1 MINTYIRDIS
11 EALVQGHAALMVGAG
26 FSKNAKKITATDKR
40 FLDWKELSDLFY
52 TSIYG
57 EEGGPGKEYYS
68 SLRLAQEVE
77 TISGRPRLDS
87 ILKEAAPDLE
97 YAPTE
102 LYTRLMD
109 LPWTDVFTT
118 NYDTL
123 LERAADTVTSR
134 RYHVVTSQEDLVNS
148 NDVPRI
154 IKLHGSFPSHRPFI
168 ITEED
173 YRTYPVR
180 FAPLVNTVQQSLLEN
195 VFCMIGFS
203 CEDPNFLKWIGWIH
217 DNLGK
222 SSSQK
227 IYMISVTP
235 ILEAK
240 AKLLFEQN
248 IIVVDLTKI
257 WGDKDKDVAERIAI
271 FVDALHKKVENK
283 EAEDTWF
290 SVNKLPGKWQETITG
305 RISLLQKLNKTYPG
319 WIVLPWKMKNRVSY
333 VLYEL
338 DRADML
344 EKASWQEK
352 VVYMYE
358 YTKFLDIVGRPILC
372 QIAEEFWK
380 ILAEMDKYS
389 DKDNE
394 KIQSILL
401 QLLRAFR
408 EQAQWGKYEEC
419 LGMLQKE
426 KLNYEEKQFLFACE
440 WWKSLYRFEFK
451 NLSANLEQ
459 WDLSK
464 GDLYWPLIK
473 GSMYAI
479 IGEVSKAENLLMDN
493 LISLRKSFLRSEKAE
508 YLSSIE
514 ESCVSLINF
523 IRQRNFPFEH
533 VEACTCQGYFSWW
546 DENDKYCLALNS
558 LDKNQPYYEEKINFD
573 LSITRTTHWGTDN
586 TKLFYAMEYLRFLEQ
601 SGHPLR
607 LGNVTNTKGLEGTI
621 TRLVFY
627 YPHWCLMQ
635 TIMAQDTKHLDLFYG
650 RAKLSSMTQLEIDK
664 IANEY
669 VGILDK
675 LIENINPGLSFSAAS
690 IYEYAA
696 VVIPQLLARLVYK
709 CSLAM
714 LDVVLEMALKI
725 CCSNVK
731 RKFIGMK
738 QLIKGIINS
747 YTVSEQMERLDKILL
762 FPMETD
768 IVYNYE
774 DPIYEVRVPKQ
785 KAKLSEKLYDE
796 VMYEIRR
803 EIGRKN
809 QKQKKYACDRWIKLY
824 QIVELREND
833 KKQLLQILKE
843 DIDDYR
849 EVLFFLN
856 PEDKKENA
864 KEIFDSTISILE
876 QDAES
881 PACFSGGKQFGSVF
895 FVFSELDPSEIE
907 YQHVFEVLR
916 KYVEKNQKWMLDEDH
931 LEAQKRIQMSF
942 LLFMQVF
949 LKKADGSFSAE
960 EKEAA
965 LFLEKSFENLYDSPA
980 LDLFK
985 VDCLEKQD
993 LSISLSTLDVKLWL
1007 LDKEEIALLA
1017 DYYDMLKKSDRSWR
1031 NFRNSYEFWN
1041 SAFHFAVYRMLGK
1054 ELNLL
1059 DVLRLC
1065 WSLLQLRT
1073 PENGELSLLTSALE
1087 RLTDTTNIS
1096 EEEEEQMALYKLYC
1110 RIESCRIAHFLFQKE
1125 CMQEAVLHWR
1135 KIAED
1140 PNEFMEIRNIWW

>member
-11 EALVQGHAALMVGAG
+11 EALAQGHAALMVGAG

-52 TSIYG
+52 ASLYG
-57 EEGGPGKEYYS
+57 EEGGPGKEYCS

-77 TISGRPRLDS
+77 TISGRPKLDS

-102 LYTRLMD
+102 LYTSLMD

-134 RYHVVTSQEDLVNS
+134 RYHVVASQEDLVNS

-180 FAPLVNTVQQSLLEN
+180 FAPFVNTVQQSLLEN
-195 VFCMIGFS
+195 VFCMVGFS

-248 IIVVDLTKI
+248 IVVVDLTTI
-257 WGDKDKDVAERIAI
+257 WGDKDVAGRIAA
-271 FVDALHKKVENK
+271 FVEALHKKVAHK

-290 SVNKLPGKWQETITG
+290 SVNKLPQKWQETIAG
-305 RISLLQKLNKTYPG
+305 RISLLQTLNGTYPG

-338 DRADML
+338 DGMDVL

-352 VVYMYE
+352 VAYMYE
-358 YTKFLDIVGRPILC
+358 YTKFLDIAGRPILP

-380 ILAEMDKYS
+380 ILAEMDQYS

-408 EQAQWGKYEEC
+408 EQAQWEKYEEC
-419 LGMLQKE
+419 LGLLQKE
-426 KLNYEEKQFLFACE
+426 SLNYEEKQFLFACE

-451 NLSANLEQ
+451 NLSANLER

-493 LISLRKSFLRSEKAE
+493 LISLRKSFMRSEKAE

-523 IRQRNFPFEH
+523 IRQRNFSFEH
-533 VEACTCQGYFSWW
+533 VEECTCQSYFSWW

-558 LDKNQPYYEEKINFD
+558 LDKNQPYYEEKIQFD
-573 LSITRTTHWGTDN
+573 FSITRTTHWGTDH

-621 TRLVFY
+621 TRLVLY

-650 RAKLSSMTQLEIDK
+650 RVQLSSMTQTEVDK
-664 IANEY
+664 IVDEY

-675 LIENINPGLSFSAAS
+675 LIENINPSLSFSAAS
-690 IYEYAA
+690 IYEHAA
-696 VVIPQLLARLVYK
+696 AVIPQLLARLVYK
-709 CSLAM
+709 CSVGK
-714 LDVVLEMALKI
+714 LDYVLELALKI
-725 CCSNVK
+725 CCSNAIQ
-731 RKFIGMK
+731 KFKGMN
-738 QLIKGIINS
+738 QLIKGVMRS
-747 YTVSEQMERLDKILL
+747 YTESEQMERLDEILL
-762 FPMETD
+762 FPIEENRFSGY
-768 IVYNYE
+768 V
-774 DPIYEVRVPKQ
+774 DPIQQISVSK
-785 KAKLSEKLYDE
+785 KKKIKLPEKLYDK
-796 VMYEIRR
+796 VMHEIKRVMSLKDR
-803 EIGRKN
+803 E
-809 QKQKKYACDRWIKLY
+809 QKEYACSRWIILY
-824 QIVELREND
+824 QIVELREED

-843 DIDDYR
+843 DVEKYR
-849 EVLFFLN
+849 EILYFLN
-856 PEDKKENA
+856 PEDKRKNA
-864 KEIFDSTISILE
+864 KEIFDNSISKLE
-876 QDAES
+876 QDADS
-881 PACFSGGKQFGSVF
+881 PVYHSGGTQFGHVRSVCLD
-895 FVFSELDPSEIE
+895 LDPSDIE
-907 YQHVFEVLR
+907 YQHVFEVLK
-916 KYVEKNQKWMLDEDH
+916 KYVGKNRRWMSSQDH
-931 LEAQKRIQMSF
+931 YEQLNRIRMSF

-949 LKKADGSFSAE
+949 LKKADDSFSIE
-960 EKEAA
+960 ERAAA
-965 LFLEKSFENLYDSPA
+965 LSLEKSFESVYHSPA

-985 VDCLEKQD
+985 ADCLEKQD
-993 LSISLSTLDVKLWL
+993 SSISLSALDVKLWL
-1007 LDKEEIALLA
+1007 SDKEDIELIK
-1017 DYYDMLKKSDRSWR
+1017 DYYFELQRSDRPLTS
-1031 NFRNSYEFWN
+1031 FRNSYEFWN
-1041 SAFHFAVYRMLGK
+1041 NAFRFVVYRMLG
-1054 ELNLL
+1054 EESNLL
-1059 DVLRLC
+1059 EALKLC
-1065 WSLLQLRT
+1065 WSLLQFRI
-1073 PENGELSLLTSALE
+1073 PENEELSLLTSALE
-1087 RLTDTTNIS
+1087 RLTDTTIIS
-1096 EEEEEQMALYKLYC
+1096 EEEEEQKALYKLRC
-1110 RIESCRIAHFLFQKE
+1110 RILSCQIAHFLFQKE
-1125 CMQEAVLHWR
+1125 CTDEAVLHWK
-1135 KIAED
+1135 KIGED
-1140 PNEFMEIRNIWW
+1140 PNEFMEIRNIWK

>member
-11 EALVQGHAALMVGAG
+11 EALAQGHASLMVGAG

-52 TSIYG
+52 TSLYG
-57 EEGGPGKEYYS
+57 EGGPGKEYYNP
-68 SLRLAQEVE
+68 LRLAQEVE

-102 LYTRLMD
+102 LYTSLMD

-134 RYHVVTSQEDLVNS
+134 RYHVVASQEDLVNS

-173 YRTYPVR
+173 YRTFPVR

-195 VFCMIGFS
+195 VFCMVGFS

-235 ILEAK
+235 ILETK

-248 IIVVDLTKI
+248 IVVVDLTTI
-257 WGDKDKDVAERIAI
+257 WGDKDVAGRIAAFI
-271 FVDALHKKVENK
+271 DALHKKVENK

-290 SVNKLPGKWQETITG
+290 SANKLPQKWQKTIAG
-305 RISLLQKLNKTYPG
+305 RISCLQTLNETYPG
-319 WIVLPWKMKNRVSY
+319 WIVLPWKMKYRVSY

-338 DRADML
+338 DRTDML
-344 EKASWQEK
+344 EKVSWQEK
-352 VVYMYE
+352 VAYMYE
-358 YTKFLDIVGRPILC
+358 YTKFLDIAGRPILP

-380 ILAEMDKYS
+380 ILAELDKYS

-408 EQAQWGKYEEC
+408 EQAQWEKYEEC

-426 KLNYEEKQFLFACE
+426 SLNYEEKQFLFACE
-440 WWKSLYRFEFK
+440 WWKSLYQFEFK

-493 LISLRKSFLRSEKAE
+493 LISLRKSFMRSEKAE

-523 IRQRNFPFEH
+523 IRQRNFSFEH
-533 VEACTCQGYFSWW
+533 VEECTCQSYFSWR

-607 LGNVTNTKGLEGTI
+607 LGNVTNTKGLEGAL

-635 TIMAQDTKHLDLFYG
+635 TIMAQDTKHFDLFYG
-650 RAKLSSMTQLEIDK
+650 RVKLSSMTQTEVDK
-664 IANEY
+664 IVDEY

-690 IYEYAA
+690 IYEHAA
-696 VVIPQLLARLVYK
+696 TVIPQLLARLVYK
-709 CSLAM
+709 CSVSK
-714 LDVVLEMALKI
+714 LDSAFELALKI
-725 CCSNVK
+725 CCSNAIQ
-731 RKFIGMK
+731 KFKGMN
-738 QLIKGIINS
+738 QLIKSVMHS
-747 YTVSEQMERLDKILL
+747 YTESEQMDRLDKILL
-762 FPMETD
+762 FPIEGNR
-768 IVYNYE
+768 VLGYE
-774 DPIYEVRVPKQ
+774 DPIQQISVSK
-785 KAKLSEKLYDE
+785 KTKIKLSDKLYDE
-796 VMYEIRR
+796 VMHEIKRVMSL
-803 EIGRKN
+803 EEPE
-809 QKQKKYACDRWIKLY
+809 QKEYACSRWIILY
-824 QIVELREND
+824 QILELREED

-843 DIDDYR
+843 DEKKYR
-849 EVLFFLN
+849 EILYFLN
-856 PEDKKENA
+856 PEDKRKNA
-864 KEIFDSTISILE
+864 KEIFDSTISKLE
-876 QDAES
+876 RDAES
-881 PACFSGGKQFGSVF
+881 PAFFSGGTQFGTVF
-895 FVFSELDPSEIE
+895 SVFSELDSSDIE
-907 YQHVFEVLR
+907 YQHIFEVLK
-916 KYVEKNQKWMLDEDH
+916 KYVEKNKKWMSKQDH
-931 LEAQKRIQMSF
+931 FEPQNRIRMSS

-949 LKKADGSFSAE
+949 LKKANDSFSAE
-960 EKEAA
+960 ERVAA
-965 LFLEKSFENLYDSPA
+965 LSLEKSIESVYHSSA
-980 LDLFK
+980 LDLFRA
-985 VDCLEKQD
+985 DCLEKRNS
-993 LSISLSTLDVKLWL
+993 SISLSALDVKLWL
-1007 LDKEEIALLA
+1007 SDKEDIELIE
-1017 DYYDMLKKSDRSWR
+1017 DYYFMLQRSDRSLTS
-1031 NFRNSYEFWN
+1031 FGNSYEFWN
-1041 SAFHFAVYRMLGK
+1041 NAFRFVVYRMLGE

-1059 DVLRLC
+1059 EALKLC
-1065 WSLLQLRT
+1065 WTLIQFRI
-1073 PENGELSLLTSALE
+1073 PENEELSLLTSALE
-1087 RLTDTTNIS
+1087 RLTNTTIIS
-1096 EEEEEQMALYKLYC
+1096 EEEEEQKALYKLRC
-1110 RIESCRIAHFLFQKE
+1110 RIESCKIAHFLFQKE
-1125 CMQEAVLHWR
+1125 CTDEAVLHWK
-1135 KIAED
+1135 KIGGD
-1140 PNEFMEIRNIWW
+1140 PNEFMEIRNIWS

>member
-11 EALVQGHAALMVGAG
+11 EALAQGHAALMVGAG
-26 FSKNAKKITATDKR
+26 FSKNAKRINATDKR

-52 TSIYG
+52 TSLYG
-57 EEGGPGKEYYS
+57 EKDGPGKEYCS

-77 TISGRPRLDS
+77 TISGRPKLDS

-102 LYTRLMD
+102 LYTSLMD

-134 RYHVVTSQEDLVNS
+134 RYHVVASQEDLVNS

-180 FAPLVNTVQQSLLEN
+180 FAPFVNTVQQSLLEN
-195 VFCMIGFS
+195 VFCMVGFS

-227 IYMISVTP
+227 IYMVSVTP

-248 IIVVDLTKI
+248 IVVVDLTTI
-257 WGDKDKDVAERIAI
+257 WGDKDVAGRIAA
-271 FVDALHKKVENK
+271 FVDALHKRVKSK

-290 SVNKLPGKWQETITG
+290 SANKLPKKWQETIAG
-305 RISLLQKLNKTYPG
+305 RISLLHTLNETYPG

-338 DRADML
+338 DRTEVL

-352 VVYMYE
+352 VDYMYE
-358 YTKFLDIVGRPILC
+358 YTKFLDIAGRPILS
-372 QIAEEFWK
+372 QISEEFWK
-380 ILAEMDKYS
+380 TLTEMDKYS
-389 DKDNE
+389 DKDDE

-408 EQAQWGKYEEC
+408 EQAQWEKYEEC

-426 KLNYEEKQFLFACE
+426 SLNYEEKQFLFACE
-440 WWKSLYRFEFK
+440 WWKTLYRFEFK
-451 NLSANLEQ
+451 NLSANLER

-493 LISLRKSFLRSEKAE
+493 LISLRKSFMRSEKAE

-523 IRQRNFPFEH
+523 IRQRNFSFEH
-533 VEACTCQGYFSWW
+533 AEECTCQSYFSWW

-558 LDKNQPYYEEKINFD
+558 LDKDQPYYEEKIQFD
-573 LSITRTTHWGTDN
+573 LSITRTTHWGTDH

-607 LGNVTNTKGLEGTI
+607 LGNVTNTKGLEGTL

-650 RAKLSSMTQLEIDK
+650 RVKLSSMTQTEVDK
-664 IANEY
+664 IVDEY

-675 LIENINPGLSFSAAS
+675 LIENINPSLSFSAAS
-690 IYEYAA
+690 IYEHAA
-696 VVIPQLLARLVYK
+696 AVIPQLLARLVYK
-709 CSLAM
+709 CSLGV
-714 LDVVLEMALKI
+714 LDAVLEVALKI
-725 CCSNVK
+725 CRSNAK
-731 RKFIGMK
+731 RKFTGMK
-738 QLIKGIINS
+738 QLIKGVIHS
-747 YTVSEQMERLDKILL
+747 YTVSEQMERIDKILL

-768 IVYNYE
+768 RVRNYE
-774 DPIYEVRVPKQ
+774 DPIHEVALPAQ
-785 KAKLSEKLYDE
+785 KVKLSEKLYDE
-796 VMYEIRR
+796 VMHEIRR
-803 EIGRKN
+803 EIEGGN
-809 QKQKKYACDRWIKLY
+809 QEQKKYACDRWIILY
-824 QIVELREND
+824 QIVELREED
-833 KKQLLQILKE
+833 KKQLLQTLKE
-843 DIDDYR
+843 DVKKYR
-849 EVLFFLN
+849 EVLYFLN
-856 PEDKKENA
+856 PDDKRENA
-864 KEIFDSTISILE
+864 KEIFDSTISKLE

-881 PACFSGGKQFGSVF
+881 PSYFSGGIQFGNVF
-895 FVFSELDPSEIE
+895 SVFSELDPSDIE
-907 YQHVFEVLR
+907 YQHVFEVLK
-916 KYVEKNQKWMLDEDH
+916 KYVEKNRKWMSNQDH
-931 LEAQKRIQMSF
+931 FEPQNRIRMSF
-942 LLFMQVF
+942 LLFVQVF
-949 LKKADGSFSAE
+949 LKKADDSFSIE
-960 EKEAA
+960 EREAA
-965 LFLEKSFENLYDSPA
+965 LSLEKSFESVYHSPA
-980 LDLFK
+980 LDLFRA
-985 VDCLEKQD
+985 DCLEKQD
-993 LSISLSTLDVKLWL
+993 SSISLSALDVKLWL
-1007 LDKEEIALLA
+1007 SDKEDIELIK
-1017 DYYDMLKKSDRSWR
+1017 DYYFELQRSDRPLTS
-1031 NFRNSYEFWN
+1031 FRNSCEFWN
-1041 SAFHFAVYRMLGK
+1041 NAFRFVVYRMLG
-1054 ELNLL
+1054 EESNLL
-1059 DVLRLC
+1059 EALKLC
-1065 WSLLQLRT
+1065 WSLLQFRI
-1073 PENGELSLLTSALE
+1073 PENEELSLLTSALE
-1087 RLTDTTNIS
+1087 RLTDTTIIS
-1096 EEEEEQMALYKLYC
+1096 EEEEEQKALYRLRC
-1110 RIESCRIAHFLFQKE
+1110 RILSCQIAHFLFQKE
-1125 CMQEAVLHWR
+1125 CTDEAVLHWK
-1135 KIAED
+1135 KIGED
-1140 PNEFMEIRNIWW
+1140 PNEFMEVRNVWK

>member
-11 EALVQGHAALMVGAG
+11 EALAQGHAALMVGAG

-52 TSIYG
+52 TSLYG
-57 EEGGPGKEYYS
+57 EKGGPGKEYCS

-102 LYTRLMD
+102 LYTSLMD

-195 VFCMIGFS
+195 VFCMVGFS

-248 IIVVDLTKI
+248 IVVVDLTTI
-257 WGDKDKDVAERIAI
+257 WGDKDVAGRIVA
-271 FVDALHKKVENK
+271 FVEALHKKVKNK

-290 SVNKLPGKWQETITG
+290 SVNKLPQKWQETIAG
-305 RISLLQKLNKTYPG
+305 RISLLQTLNKTYPG

-338 DRADML
+338 DRTDVL

-352 VVYMYE
+352 VDYMYE
-358 YTKFLDIVGRPILC
+358 YTKFLDIAGRPILS
-372 QIAEEFWK
+372 QISEEFWK
-380 ILAEMDKYS
+380 TLTEMDKYS
-389 DKDNE
+389 DKDDV

-408 EQAQWGKYEEC
+408 EQAQWEKYEEC

-426 KLNYEEKQFLFACE
+426 SLNYEEKQFLFACE
-440 WWKSLYRFEFK
+440 WWKALYRFEFE
-451 NLSANLEQ
+451 NLSANLER

-479 IGEVSKAENLLMDN
+479 IGEVSKAENLLMEN
-493 LISLRKSFLRSEKAE
+493 LISLRKSFMRSEKVE

-514 ESCVSLINF
+514 ACCVSLINF
-523 IRQRNFPFEH
+523 IRQRNLFSEY
-533 VEACTCQGYFSWW
+533 VEERTCQSYFSWW

-558 LDKNQPYYEEKINFD
+558 LDKNQPDYEEKMNFD
-573 LSITRTTHWGTDN
+573 LSITRTTHWGNDH

-607 LGNVTNTKGLEGTI
+607 LGNVTNTRGLEGTL
-621 TRLVFY
+621 TRLVLY
-627 YPHWCLMQ
+627 YPNWCLMQ

-650 RAKLSSMTQLEIDK
+650 RVQLSSMTQTEVDK
-664 IANEY
+664 IVDEY

-675 LIENINPGLSFSAAS
+675 LIENINQNLSFSAAS
-690 IYEYAA
+690 IYEHVAA
-696 VVIPQLLARLVYK
+696 VIPQLLARLVYK
-709 CSLAM
+709 CSLDM
-714 LDVVLEMALKI
+714 LDAVLGVALKI
-725 CCSNVK
+725 CRSNVK

-738 QLIKGIINS
+738 QLIKGVIHS
-747 YTVSEQMERLDKILL
+747 FTVSEQMERLEKILL
-762 FPMETD
+762 FPMETNRVHD
-768 IVYNYE
+768 YE
-774 DPIYEVRVPKQ
+774 DPIQEVRVPKQ
-785 KAKLSEKLYDE
+785 KTKLTEKLYDN
-796 VMYEIRR
+796 VMNEIRHKMG
-803 EIGRKN
+803 EED
-809 QKQKKYACDRWIKLY
+809 QEQKKYACDRWIALY
-824 QIVELREND
+824 QIVELREDD

-843 DIDDYR
+843 DEKNYR
-849 EVLFFLN
+849 EVLYFLS
-856 PEDKKENA
+856 PEDKRKNA
-864 KEIFDSTISILE
+864 KEIFDNTISKLE
-876 QDAES
+876 KDAES
-881 PACFSGGKQFGSVF
+881 PALFSGGTQFGEVVSVC
-895 FVFSELDPSEIE
+895 SELDQSDIE
-907 YQHVFEVLR
+907 YQHIFEVLK
-916 KYVEKNQKWMLDEDH
+916 KYVEKNRKWMSSRDRFEP
-931 LEAQKRIQMSF
+931 QNRIRMSF
-942 LLFMQVF
+942 LLFVQVF
-949 LKKADGSFSAE
+949 LKKADDGFTIE
-960 EKEAA
+960 ERETA
-965 LFLEKSFENLYDSPA
+965 LSLAKSIESVYSSPA
-980 LDLFK
+980 LDLFRS
-985 VDCLEKQD
+985 DCLEKQD
-993 LSISLSTLDVKLWL
+993 SSISLSALDVKLWL
-1007 LDKEEIALLA
+1007 SDKEDIELIK
-1017 DYYDMLKKSDRSWR
+1017 DYYFMLQRSDRPLTS
-1031 NFRNSYEFWN
+1031 FGNSYGFWDK
-1041 SAFHFAVYRMLGK
+1041 AFRFVVYKILG
-1054 ELNLL
+1054 EESNLL
-1059 DVLRLC
+1059 EALKLC
-1065 WSLLQLRT
+1065 GSLLQFKI
-1073 PENGELSLLTSALE
+1073 PENEELSLLTSALE
-1087 RLTDTTNIS
+1087 RLTDTTVIS
-1096 EEEEEQMALYKLYC
+1096 EEEEEQKALYKLRC
-1110 RIESCRIAHFLFQKE
+1110 RILSCQIAHFLFQKE
-1125 CMQEAVLHWR
+1125 CTDEAVLHWK
-1135 KIAED
+1135 KIGED
-1140 PNEFMEIRNIWW
+1140 PNEFMEIRNIWR

>member
-11 EALVQGHAALMVGAG
+11 EALAQGHAALMVGAG
-26 FSKNAKKITATDKR
+26 FSKNAKKINATDKR

-52 TSIYG
+52 TSLYG
-57 EEGGPGKEYYS
+57 EEGGPGKEYCS

-77 TISGRPRLDS
+77 TISGRPKLDS

-102 LYTRLMD
+102 LYTSLMD

-134 RYHVVTSQEDLVNS
+134 RYHVVASQEDLVNS

-180 FAPLVNTVQQSLLEN
+180 FAPFVNTVQQSLLEN
-195 VFCMIGFS
+195 VFCMVGFS

-248 IIVVDLTKI
+248 IVVVDLTTI
-257 WGDKDKDVAERIAI
+257 WGDKDVAGRIAA
-271 FVDALHKKVENK
+271 FVEALHKKVAHK

-290 SVNKLPGKWQETITG
+290 SVNKLPQKWQETIAG
-305 RISLLQKLNKTYPG
+305 RISLLQTLNGTYPG

-338 DRADML
+338 DGMDVL

-352 VVYMYE
+352 VAYMYE
-358 YTKFLDIVGRPILC
+358 CTKFLDIAGRPILP

-380 ILAEMDKYS
+380 ILAEMDQYS

-408 EQAQWGKYEEC
+408 EQAQWEKYEEC
-419 LGMLQKE
+419 LGLLQKE
-426 KLNYEEKQFLFACE
+426 SLNYEEKQFLFACE

-451 NLSANLEQ
+451 NLSANLER

-493 LISLRKSFLRSEKAE
+493 LISLRKSFMRSEKAE

-523 IRQRNFPFEH
+523 IRQRNFSFEH
-533 VEACTCQGYFSWW
+533 VEECTCQSYFSWW

-558 LDKNQPYYEEKINFD
+558 LDKNQPYYEEKIQFD
-573 LSITRTTHWGTDN
+573 FSITRTTHWGTDH

-621 TRLVFY
+621 TRLVLY

-650 RAKLSSMTQLEIDK
+650 RVQLSSMTQTEVDK
-664 IANEY
+664 IVDEY

-675 LIENINPGLSFSAAS
+675 LIENINPSLSFSAAS
-690 IYEYAA
+690 IYEHAA
-696 VVIPQLLARLVYK
+696 AVIPQLLARLVYK
-709 CSLAM
+709 CSVGK
-714 LDVVLEMALKI
+714 LDSVLELALKI
-725 CCSNVK
+725 CCSNAIQ
-731 RKFIGMK
+731 KFKGMN
-738 QLIKGIINS
+738 QLIKGVMRS
-747 YTVSEQMERLDKILL
+747 YTESEQMERLDEILL
-762 FPMETD
+762 FPIEENRFSGY
-768 IVYNYE
+768 V
-774 DPIYEVRVPKQ
+774 DPIQQISVSK
-785 KAKLSEKLYDE
+785 KKKIKLPEKLYDK
-796 VMYEIRR
+796 VMHEIKRVMSLKDR
-803 EIGRKN
+803 E
-809 QKQKKYACDRWIKLY
+809 QKEYACSRWIILY
-824 QIVELREND
+824 QIVELREED

-843 DIDDYR
+843 DVEKYR
-849 EVLFFLN
+849 EILYFLN
-856 PEDKKENA
+856 PEDKRKNA
-864 KEIFDSTISILE
+864 KEIFDNSISKLE
-876 QDAES
+876 QDADS
-881 PACFSGGKQFGSVF
+881 PVYHSGGTQFGHVRSVCLD
-895 FVFSELDPSEIE
+895 LDPSDIE
-907 YQHVFEVLR
+907 YQHVFEVLK
-916 KYVEKNQKWMLDEDH
+916 KYVGKNRRWMSSQDH
-931 LEAQKRIQMSF
+931 YEQLNRIRMSF

-949 LKKADGSFSAE
+949 LKKADDSFSIE
-960 EKEAA
+960 ERAAA
-965 LFLEKSFENLYDSPA
+965 LSLEKSFESVYHSPA

-985 VDCLEKQD
+985 ADCLEKQD
-993 LSISLSTLDVKLWL
+993 SSISLSALDVKLWL
-1007 LDKEEIALLA
+1007 SDKEDIELIK
-1017 DYYDMLKKSDRSWR
+1017 DYYFELQRSDRPLTS
-1031 NFRNSYEFWN
+1031 FRNSYEFWN
-1041 SAFHFAVYRMLGK
+1041 NAFRFVVYRMLG
-1054 ELNLL
+1054 EESNLL
-1059 DVLRLC
+1059 EALKLC
-1065 WSLLQLRT
+1065 WSLLQFRI
-1073 PENGELSLLTSALE
+1073 PENEELSLLTSALE
-1087 RLTDTTNIS
+1087 RLTDTTIIS
-1096 EEEEEQMALYKLYC
+1096 EEEEEQKALYKLRC
-1110 RIESCRIAHFLFQKE
+1110 RILSCQIAHFLFQKE
-1125 CMQEAVLHWR
+1125 CTDEAVLHWK
-1135 KIAED
+1135 KIGED
-1140 PNEFMEIRNIWW
+1140 PNEFMEIRNIWK

>member
-1 MINTYIRDIS
+1 MINTYIKDIS
-11 EALVQGHAALMVGAG
+11 EALAQGHAALMVGAG

-52 TSIYG
+52 ASLYG
-57 EEGGPGKEYYS
+57 EDGGPGKEYCS

-102 LYTRLMD
+102 LYTNLMD

-134 RYHVVTSQEDLVNS
+134 RYHVVASQEDLVNS

-195 VFCMIGFS
+195 VFCMVGFS

-248 IIVVDLTKI
+248 IVVVDLTTI
-257 WGDKDKDVAERIAI
+257 WGDKDVAGRIAA
-271 FVDALHKKVENK
+271 FVDALHKKVKNK

-290 SVNKLPGKWQETITG
+290 SANKLPKKWQETIAG
-305 RISLLQKLNKTYPG
+305 RISLLQKLNETYPG

-338 DRADML
+338 DRTDVL

-352 VVYMYE
+352 VDYMYE
-358 YTKFLDIVGRPILC
+358 YTKFLDIAGRPILS
-372 QIAEEFWK
+372 QISEEFWK
-380 ILAEMDKYS
+380 TLTERDKYS
-389 DKDNE
+389 DKDDE

-419 LGMLQKE
+419 LGMLQK
-426 KLNYEEKQFLFACE
+426 KSLNYEEKQFLFACE
-440 WWKSLYRFEFK
+440 WWKALYRFEFK
-451 NLSANLEQ
+451 NLSANLER

-479 IGEVSKAENLLMDN
+479 IGEVSKAENLLIDN
-493 LISLRKSFLRSEKAE
+493 LISLRKSFMRSEKVE

-514 ESCVSLINF
+514 ECCVSLINF
-523 IRQRNFPFEH
+523 IRQRNFSFEH
-533 VEACTCQGYFSWW
+533 LEECICQSHFSWW

-586 TKLFYAMEYLRFLEQ
+586 TRLFYAMEYLRFMEQ

-627 YPHWCLMQ
+627 YPYWCLMQ

-650 RAKLSSMTQLEIDK
+650 RVQLSSMTQTEVDEIVD
-664 IANEY
+664 EY

-675 LIENINPGLSFSAAS
+675 LIKNINPGLSFSAAS
-690 IYEYAA
+690 IYEHATA
-696 VVIPQLLARLVYK
+696 VIPQLLARLVYK
-709 CSLAM
+709 CSVSK
-714 LDVVLEMALKI
+714 LDSVFELALKI
-725 CCSNVK
+725 CCSNAIQ
-731 RKFIGMK
+731 KFKGMN
-738 QLIKGIINS
+738 QLIKGVMRS
-747 YTVSEQMERLDKILL
+747 YTESEQRERLDKILL
-762 FPMETD
+762 FPIER
-768 IVYNYE
+768 NRALGYE
-774 DPIYEVRVPKQ
+774 DPIQHISVSK
-785 KAKLSEKLYDE
+785 KKKIKLPEKLYDK
-796 VMYEIRR
+796 VMHEIKRVMSL
-803 EIGRKN
+803 EDPE
-809 QKQKKYACDRWIKLY
+809 QKEYACSRWIILY
-824 QIVELREND
+824 QIVELQEED

-843 DIDDYR
+843 DVKKYR
-849 EVLFFLN
+849 EVLYFLN
-856 PEDKKENA
+856 PDDKRENA
-864 KEIFDSTISILE
+864 KEIFDSTISKLE

-881 PACFSGGKQFGSVF
+881 PAYFSGGTQFGNVLS
-895 FVFSELDPSEIE
+895 VFSELDPSDIE
-907 YQHVFEVLR
+907 YQHVFEVL
-916 KYVEKNQKWMLDEDH
+916 KQYVEKNRKWMSNQDH
-931 LEAQKRIQMSF
+931 FEPQNRIRMSF
-942 LLFMQVF
+942 LLFMKVF
-949 LKKADGSFSAE
+949 LKKANDSFSIE
-960 EKEAA
+960 ERVAA
-965 LFLEKSFENLYDSPA
+965 LSLEKSFESVYHSPA
-980 LDLFK
+980 LVLFRA
-985 VDCLEKQD
+985 DCLEKQD
-993 LSISLSTLDVKLWL
+993 SSISLSALDVKLWL
-1007 LDKEEIALLA
+1007 SDKKDIELIE
-1017 DYYDMLKKSDRSWR
+1017 DYYFMLQRSDRLLTS
-1031 NFRNSYEFWN
+1031 FRNSYEFWDN
-1041 SAFHFAVYRMLGK
+1041 AFRFVVYRMLG
-1054 ELNLL
+1054 EESNLL
-1059 DVLRLC
+1059 EALKLC
-1065 WSLLQLRT
+1065 WSLLQFRI
-1073 PENGELSLLTSALE
+1073 PENEESSLLTSALE
-1087 RLTDTTNIS
+1087 RLTDTTIIS
-1096 EEEEEQMALYKLYC
+1096 EEEAEQKALYKLRC
-1110 RIESCRIAHFLFQKE
+1110 RIESCQIAHLLFQKE
-1125 CMQEAVLHWR
+1125 CTDEAILHWK
-1135 KIAED
+1135 KIGED
-1140 PNEFMEIRNIWW
+1140 PNEFMEIRKIWR

>member
-1 MINTYIRDIS
+1 MINTYIKDIS
-11 EALVQGHAALMVGAG
+11 EALAQGHAALMVGAG

-52 TSIYG
+52 ASLYG
-57 EEGGPGKEYYS
+57 EDGGPGKEYCN

-102 LYTRLMD
+102 LYTNLMD

-134 RYHVVTSQEDLVNS
+134 RYHVVASQEDLVNS

-195 VFCMIGFS
+195 VFCMVGFS

-248 IIVVDLTKI
+248 IVVVDLKTI
-257 WGDKDKDVAERIAI
+257 WGDKDVAGRIAA
-271 FVDALHKKVENK
+271 FVDALHKKVKNK

-290 SVNKLPGKWQETITG
+290 SANKLPKKWQETIAG
-305 RISLLQKLNKTYPG
+305 RISLLQKLNETYPG

-338 DRADML
+338 DRTDVL

-352 VVYMYE
+352 VDYMYE
-358 YTKFLDIVGRPILC
+358 YTKFLDIAGRPILS
-372 QIAEEFWK
+372 QISEEFWK
-380 ILAEMDKYS
+380 TLTERDKYS
-389 DKDNE
+389 DKDDE

-419 LGMLQKE
+419 LEMLQKRS
-426 KLNYEEKQFLFACE
+426 LNYEEKQFLFACE
-440 WWKSLYRFEFK
+440 WWKALYRFEFK
-451 NLSANLEQ
+451 NLSANLER

-493 LISLRKSFLRSEKAE
+493 LISLRKSFMRSEKEE

-514 ESCVSLINF
+514 ECCVSLINF
-523 IRQRNFPFEH
+523 IRQRNFSFEH
-533 VEACTCQGYFSWW
+533 VEECTCQSYFSWW

-573 LSITRTTHWGTDN
+573 LSITRTTHWGTDS
-586 TKLFYAMEYLRFLEQ
+586 TKLFYAMEYLRFMEQ

-627 YPHWCLMQ
+627 YPYWCLMQ

-650 RAKLSSMTQLEIDK
+650 RVQLSSMTQTEVDEIVD
-664 IANEY
+664 EY

-690 IYEYAA
+690 IYEHAA
-696 VVIPQLLARLVYK
+696 AVIPQLLARLVYK
-709 CSLAM
+709 CSVSK
-714 LDVVLEMALKI
+714 LDSVFELALKI
-725 CCSNVK
+725 CCSNAIQ
-731 RKFIGMK
+731 KFKGMN
-738 QLIKGIINS
+738 QLIKGVMRS
-747 YTVSEQMERLDKILL
+747 YTESEQRERLDKILL
-762 FPMETD
+762 FPIER
-768 IVYNYE
+768 NRALGYE
-774 DPIYEVRVPKQ
+774 DPIQQISISK
-785 KAKLSEKLYDE
+785 KKKIKLPEKLYDK
-796 VMYEIRR
+796 VMHEIKRVVSL
-803 EIGRKN
+803 EDPE
-809 QKQKKYACDRWIKLY
+809 QKEYACSRWIILY
-824 QIVELREND
+824 QIVELREED

-843 DIDDYR
+843 DVKKYQEI
-849 EVLFFLN
+849 LCFLN
-856 PEDKKENA
+856 PKDKRKNA
-864 KEIFDSTISILE
+864 KEIFDNTISKLE

-881 PACFSGGKQFGSVF
+881 PVYYSGGTQFGNVFSVC
-895 FVFSELDPSEIE
+895 SELDQSDIE
-907 YQHVFEVLR
+907 YQHIFEVLK
-916 KYVEKNQKWMLDEDH
+916 KYVGKNMERMSDQNHFEP
-931 LEAQKRIQMSF
+931 QNSIRMSF
-942 LLFMQVF
+942 LLFMKVF
-949 LKKADGSFSAE
+949 LKKANDSFSIE
-960 EKEAA
+960 ERAAA
-965 LFLEKSFENLYDSPA
+965 LSLEKSFESVYHSPA
-980 LDLFK
+980 LDLFRA
-985 VDCLEKQD
+985 DCLEEQD
-993 LSISLSTLDVKLWL
+993 SSISLSALDVKLWL
-1007 LDKEEIALLA
+1007 SDKKDIELIE
-1017 DYYDMLKKSDRSWR
+1017 DYYFMLQRSDRLLTS
-1031 NFRNSYEFWN
+1031 FRNSYEFWN
-1041 SAFHFAVYRMLGK
+1041 NAFRFVVCRMLG
-1054 ELNLL
+1054 EESNLL
-1059 DVLRLC
+1059 EALKLC
-1065 WSLLQLRT
+1065 WSLLQFRI
-1073 PENGELSLLTSALE
+1073 PESEELSLLTSALE
-1087 RLTDTTNIS
+1087 RLTDTTIIS
-1096 EEEEEQMALYKLYC
+1096 EEEEEQKALYKLRC
-1110 RIESCRIAHFLFQKE
+1110 RILSCQIAHFLFQKE
-1125 CMQEAVLHWR
+1125 CTDEAVLHWK
-1135 KIAED
+1135 KIGED
-1140 PNEFMEIRNIWW
+1140 PNEFMEIRNIWK

>member
-11 EALVQGHAALMVGAG
+11 EALAQGHAALMVGAG
-26 FSKNAKKITATDKR
+26 FSKNAKRINATDKR

-52 TSIYG
+52 TSLYG
-57 EEGGPGKEYYS
+57 EKDGPGKEYCS

-77 TISGRPRLDS
+77 TISGRPKLDS

-102 LYTRLMD
+102 LYTSLMD

-134 RYHVVTSQEDLVNS
+134 RYHVVASQEDLVNS

-180 FAPLVNTVQQSLLEN
+180 FAPFVNTVQQSLLEN
-195 VFCMIGFS
+195 VFCMVGFS

-227 IYMISVTP
+227 IYMVSVTP

-248 IIVVDLTKI
+248 IVVVDLTTI
-257 WGDKDKDVAERIAI
+257 WGDKDVAGRIAA
-271 FVDALHKKVENK
+271 FVDALHKRVKSK

-290 SVNKLPGKWQETITG
+290 SANKLPKKWQETIAG
-305 RISLLQKLNKTYPG
+305 RISLLHTLNETYPG

-338 DRADML
+338 DRTEVL

-352 VVYMYE
+352 VDYMYE
-358 YTKFLDIVGRPILC
+358 YTKFLDIAGRPILS
-372 QIAEEFWK
+372 QISEEFWK
-380 ILAEMDKYS
+380 TLTEMDKYS
-389 DKDNE
+389 DKDDE

-408 EQAQWGKYEEC
+408 EQAQWEKYEEC

-426 KLNYEEKQFLFACE
+426 SLNYEEKQFLFACE
-440 WWKSLYRFEFK
+440 WWKTLYRFEFK
-451 NLSANLEQ
+451 NLSANLER

-493 LISLRKSFLRSEKAE
+493 LISLRKSFMRSEKAE

-523 IRQRNFPFEH
+523 IRQRNFSFEH
-533 VEACTCQGYFSWW
+533 AEECTCQSYFSWW

-558 LDKNQPYYEEKINFD
+558 LDKDQPYYEEKIQFD
-573 LSITRTTHWGTDN
+573 LSITRTTHWGTDH

-607 LGNVTNTKGLEGTI
+607 LGNVTNTKGLEGTL

-650 RAKLSSMTQLEIDK
+650 RVKLSSMTQTEVDK
-664 IANEY
+664 IVDEY

-675 LIENINPGLSFSAAS
+675 LIENINPSLSFSAAS
-690 IYEYAA
+690 IYEHAA
-696 VVIPQLLARLVYK
+696 AVIPQLLARLVYK
-709 CSLAM
+709 CSLGV
-714 LDVVLEMALKI
+714 LDAVLEVALKI
-725 CCSNVK
+725 CRSNAK
-731 RKFIGMK
+731 RKFTGMK
-738 QLIKGIINS
+738 QLIKGVIHS
-747 YTVSEQMERLDKILL
+747 YTVSEQMERIDKILL

-768 IVYNYE
+768 RVRNYE
-774 DPIYEVRVPKQ
+774 DPIHEVALPAQ
-785 KAKLSEKLYDE
+785 KVKLSEKLYDE
-796 VMYEIRR
+796 VMHEIRR
-803 EIGRKN
+803 EIEGGN
-809 QKQKKYACDRWIKLY
+809 QEQKKYACDRWIILY
-824 QIVELREND
+824 QIVELREED
-833 KKQLLQILKE
+833 KKQLLQTLKE
-843 DIDDYR
+843 DVKKYR
-849 EVLFFLN
+849 EVLYFLN
-856 PEDKKENA
+856 PDDKRENA
-864 KEIFDSTISILE
+864 KEIFDSTISKLE

-881 PACFSGGKQFGSVF
+881 PSYFSGGIQFGNVF
-895 FVFSELDPSEIE
+895 SVFSELDPSDIE
-907 YQHVFEVLR
+907 YQHVFEVLK
-916 KYVEKNQKWMLDEDH
+916 KYVEKNRKWMSNQDH
-931 LEAQKRIQMSF
+931 FEPQNRIRMSF
-942 LLFMQVF
+942 LLFVQVF
-949 LKKADGSFSAE
+949 LKKADDSFSIE
-960 EKEAA
+960 EREAA
-965 LFLEKSFENLYDSPA
+965 LSLEKSFESVYHSPA
-980 LDLFK
+980 LDLFRA
-985 VDCLEKQD
+985 DCLEKQD
-993 LSISLSTLDVKLWL
+993 SSISLSALDVKLWL
-1007 LDKEEIALLA
+1007 SDKEDIELIK
-1017 DYYDMLKKSDRSWR
+1017 DYYFELQRSDRPLTS
-1031 NFRNSYEFWN
+1031 FRNSCEFWN
-1041 SAFHFAVYRMLGK
+1041 NAFRFVVYRMLG
-1054 ELNLL
+1054 EESNLL
-1059 DVLRLC
+1059 EALKLC
-1065 WSLLQLRT
+1065 WSLLQFRI
-1073 PENGELSLLTSALE
+1073 PENEELSLLTSALE
-1087 RLTDTTNIS
+1087 RLTDTTIIS
-1096 EEEEEQMALYKLYC
+1096 EEEEEQKALYKLRC
-1110 RIESCRIAHFLFQKE
+1110 RILSCQIAHFLFQKE
-1125 CMQEAVLHWR
+1125 CTDEAVLHWK
-1135 KIAED
+1135 KIGED
-1140 PNEFMEIRNIWW
+1140 PNEFMEVRNVWK

>member
-1 MINTYIRDIS
+1 MINTYIKDIS
-11 EALVQGHAALMVGAG
+11 EALAQGHAALMVGAG

-52 TSIYG
+52 TSLYG
-57 EEGGPGKEYYS
+57 EEGGPGKEYCS

-102 LYTRLMD
+102 LYTSLMD

-195 VFCMIGFS
+195 VFCMVGFS

-248 IIVVDLTKI
+248 IVVVDLTTI
-257 WGDKDKDVAERIAI
+257 WGDKDVAGRIAA
-271 FVDALHKKVENK
+271 FVDALHKKVKNK
-283 EAEDTWF
+283 EAEDAWF
-290 SVNKLPGKWQETITG
+290 SANKLPKKWQETIAG
-305 RISLLQKLNKTYPG
+305 RISLLQKLNETYPG

-338 DRADML
+338 DRTDVL

-352 VVYMYE
+352 VDYMYE
-358 YTKFLDIVGRPILC
+358 YTKFLDIAGRPILS
-372 QIAEEFWK
+372 QISEEFWK
-380 ILAEMDKYS
+380 TLIEMDKYS
-389 DKDNE
+389 DKDDE

-408 EQAQWGKYEEC
+408 EQAQWEKYEEC

-426 KLNYEEKQFLFACE
+426 SLNYEEKQFLFACE
-440 WWKSLYRFEFK
+440 WWKALYRFEFK
-451 NLSANLEQ
+451 NLSANLER

-493 LISLRKSFLRSEKAE
+493 LISLRKSFMRSEKAE

-523 IRQRNFPFEH
+523 IRQRNFSFEH
-533 VEACTCQGYFSWW
+533 VEECTCQSYFSWW

-558 LDKNQPYYEEKINFD
+558 LDKNQPYYEEKIQFD
-573 LSITRTTHWGTDN
+573 FSITRTTHWGTDH

-621 TRLVFY
+621 TRLVLY

-650 RAKLSSMTQLEIDK
+650 RVQLSSMTQTEVDK
-664 IANEY
+664 IVDEY

-675 LIENINPGLSFSAAS
+675 LIENINPSLSFSAAS
-690 IYEYAA
+690 IYEHAA
-696 VVIPQLLARLVYK
+696 AVIPQLLARLVYK
-709 CSLAM
+709 CSVGK
-714 LDVVLEMALKI
+714 LDSVLELALKI
-725 CCSNVK
+725 CCSNAIQ
-731 RKFIGMK
+731 KFKGMN
-738 QLIKGIINS
+738 QLIKGVMRS
-747 YTVSEQMERLDKILL
+747 YTESEQMERLDEILL
-762 FPMETD
+762 FPIEENRFSGY
-768 IVYNYE
+768 V
-774 DPIYEVRVPKQ
+774 DPIQQISVSK
-785 KAKLSEKLYDE
+785 KKKIKLPEKLYDK
-796 VMYEIRR
+796 VMHEIKRVMSLKDR
-803 EIGRKN
+803 E
-809 QKQKKYACDRWIKLY
+809 QKEYACSRWIILY
-824 QIVELREND
+824 QIVELREED

-843 DIDDYR
+843 DVEKYR
-849 EVLFFLN
+849 EILYFLN
-856 PEDKKENA
+856 PEDKRKNA
-864 KEIFDSTISILE
+864 KEIFDNTISTLE

-881 PACFSGGKQFGSVF
+881 PVYFSGGTQFGKVF
-895 FVFSELDPSEIE
+895 SVFSELDSSDIK
-907 YQHVFEVLR
+907 YQHVFEVQK
-916 KYVEKNQKWMLDEDH
+916 KYVEKNRERMSDQNHFEP
-931 LEAQKRIQMSF
+931 QNRIRMSF

-949 LKKADGSFSAE
+949 LKKADDSFTIE
-960 EKEAA
+960 EREAA
-965 LFLEKSFENLYDSPA
+965 LSLAKSIESVYSSPA
-980 LDLFK
+980 LELFRS
-985 VDCLEKQD
+985 DCLEKQD
-993 LSISLSTLDVKLWL
+993 SAISLSALDVKLWL
-1007 LDKEEIALLA
+1007 SDKEDIELIK
-1017 DYYDMLKKSDRSWR
+1017 DYYFMLQRSAR
-1031 NFRNSYEFWN
+1031 PLTSFGNSYEFWDN
-1041 SAFHFAVYRMLGK
+1041 AFRFVVYKILG
-1054 ELNLL
+1054 EESNLL
-1059 DVLRLC
+1059 EALKLC
-1065 WSLLQLRT
+1065 GSLLQYRI
-1073 PENGELSLLTSALE
+1073 PENEELSLLTSALE
-1087 RLTDTTNIS
+1087 RLTDTTIIS
-1096 EEEEEQMALYKLYC
+1096 EEEEEQKALYKLRC
-1110 RIESCRIAHFLFQKE
+1110 RIESCQIAHFLFQKE
-1125 CMQEAVLHWR
+1125 CSDGAVLHWK
-1135 KIAED
+1135 KIGED
-1140 PNEFMEIRNIWW
+1140 PNEFMEIRNIWR

>member
-11 EALVQGHAALMVGAG
+11 EALAQGHASLMVGAG

-52 TSIYG
+52 TSLYG
-57 EEGGPGKEYYS
+57 ESGPGKEYYS

-102 LYTRLMD
+102 LYTSLMD

-134 RYHVVTSQEDLVNS
+134 RYHVVASQEDLVNS

-195 VFCMIGFS
+195 VFCMVGFS

-248 IIVVDLTKI
+248 IVVVDLTTI
-257 WGDKDKDVAERIAI
+257 WGDKDVAGRIAAFI
-271 FVDALHKKVENK
+271 DALHKKVENK

-290 SVNKLPGKWQETITG
+290 SANKLPQKWQKTIAG
-305 RISLLQKLNKTYPG
+305 RISCLQTLNETYPG

-338 DRADML
+338 DRTDML

-352 VVYMYE
+352 VAYMYE
-358 YTKFLDIVGRPILC
+358 YTKFLDIAGRPILPE
-372 QIAEEFWK
+372 IAEEFWK

-389 DKDNE
+389 DKDDE

-408 EQAQWGKYEEC
+408 EQAQWEKYEEC
-419 LGMLQKE
+419 LGMLQQE
-426 KLNYEEKQFLFACE
+426 SLNYEEKQFLCACE

-493 LISLRKSFLRSEKAE
+493 LISLRKSFMRSEKAE

-523 IRQRNFPFEH
+523 IRQRNFSFEH
-533 VEACTCQGYFSWW
+533 VEECTCQSYFSWW

-607 LGNVTNTKGLEGTI
+607 LGNVTSTKGLEGAL

-635 TIMAQDTKHLDLFYG
+635 TIMAQDTKHFDLFYG
-650 RAKLSSMTQLEIDK
+650 RVKLSNMTQTEVDK
-664 IANEY
+664 IVDEY

-690 IYEYAA
+690 IYEHAA
-696 VVIPQLLARLVYK
+696 TVIPQLLARLVYK
-709 CSLAM
+709 CSVSK
-714 LDVVLEMALKI
+714 LDSVLELALKI
-725 CCSNVK
+725 CCSNAIQ
-731 RKFIGMK
+731 KFKGMN
-738 QLIKGIINS
+738 QLIKGVMYS
-747 YTVSEQMERLDKILL
+747 YTESEQLDRLDKILL
-762 FPMETD
+762 FPIEGNR
-768 IVYNYE
+768 VLGYE
-774 DPIYEVRVPKQ
+774 DPIQQINVSK
-785 KAKLSEKLYDE
+785 KKKIKLSDKLYDE
-796 VMYEIRR
+796 VMHEIKRVMSL
-803 EIGRKN
+803 EEPE
-809 QKQKKYACDRWIKLY
+809 QKEYACSRWIILY
-824 QIVELREND
+824 QILELREED

-843 DIDDYR
+843 DEKKYR
-849 EVLFFLN
+849 EILYFLN
-856 PEDKKENA
+856 PEDKRKNA
-864 KEIFDSTISILE
+864 KEIFDSTISKLE
-876 QDAES
+876 RDAES
-881 PACFSGGKQFGSVF
+881 PAFFSGGTQFGTVF
-895 FVFSELDPSEIE
+895 SVFSELDSSDIE
-907 YQHVFEVLR
+907 YQHIFEVLK
-916 KYVEKNQKWMLDEDH
+916 KYVEKNKKWMSKQDH
-931 LEAQKRIQMSF
+931 FEPQNRIRMSS

-949 LKKADGSFSAE
+949 LKKANDSFSAE
-960 EKEAA
+960 ERVAA
-965 LFLEKSFENLYDSPA
+965 LSLEKSIESVYHSSA
-980 LDLFK
+980 LDLFRA
-985 VDCLEKQD
+985 DCLEKRNSSIP
-993 LSISLSTLDVKLWL
+993 LSALDVKLWL
-1007 LDKEEIALLA
+1007 SDKEDIELIE
-1017 DYYDMLKKSDRSWR
+1017 DYYFMLQRSDRPLTS
-1031 NFRNSYEFWN
+1031 FGNSYEFWN
-1041 SAFHFAVYRMLGK
+1041 NAFRFVVYRMLGE

-1059 DVLRLC
+1059 EALKLC
-1065 WSLLQLRT
+1065 WTLIQFRI
-1073 PENGELSLLTSALE
+1073 PENEELSLLTSALE
-1087 RLTDTTNIS
+1087 RLTNTTIIS
-1096 EEEEEQMALYKLYC
+1096 EEEEEQKALYKLRC
-1110 RIESCRIAHFLFQKE
+1110 RIESCKIAHFLFQKE
-1125 CMQEAVLHWR
+1125 CTDEAVLHWK
-1135 KIAED
+1135 KIGGD
-1140 PNEFMEIRNIWW
+1140 PNEFMEIRNIWS

>member
-11 EALVQGHAALMVGAG
+11 EALAQGHAALMVGAG

-52 TSIYG
+52 TSLYG
-57 EEGGPGKEYYS
+57 EEGGPGKEYCS

-102 LYTRLMD
+102 LYTSLMD

-195 VFCMIGFS
+195 MFCMVGFS

-248 IIVVDLTKI
+248 IVVVDLTTI
-257 WGDKDKDVAERIAI
+257 WGDKDVAGRIVA
-271 FVDALHKKVENK
+271 FVEALHKKVKNK

-290 SVNKLPGKWQETITG
+290 SVNKLPQKWQETIAG
-305 RISLLQKLNKTYPG
+305 RISLLQTLNKTYPG

-338 DRADML
+338 DRTDVL
-344 EKASWQEK
+344 ENASWQEK
-352 VVYMYE
+352 VDYIYE
-358 YTKFLDIVGRPILC
+358 YTKFLDIVGRPILS
-372 QIAEEFWK
+372 QISEEFWK
-380 ILAEMDKYS
+380 TLIEMDKYS
-389 DKDNE
+389 DKDDE

-408 EQAQWGKYEEC
+408 EQAQWEKYEEC

-426 KLNYEEKQFLFACE
+426 SLNYEEKQFLFACE
-440 WWKSLYRFEFK
+440 WWKALYRFEFE
-451 NLSANLEQ
+451 NLSANLER

-479 IGEVSKAENLLMDN
+479 IGEASKAENLLMDN
-493 LISLRKSFLRSEKAE
+493 LISLRKSFMRSEKAE

-523 IRQRNFPFEH
+523 IRQRNFSFEQ
-533 VEACTCQGYFSWW
+533 VEECTCQSYFSWW

-558 LDKNQPYYEEKINFD
+558 LNKSQPCYEEKINFD

-586 TKLFYAMEYLRFLEQ
+586 TKLFYAMEYLRFMEQ

-627 YPHWCLMQ
+627 YAHWCLMQ

-650 RAKLSSMTQLEIDK
+650 RVQLSSMTQVEVDK
-664 IANEY
+664 IVDEY

-690 IYEYAA
+690 IYEHAA
-696 VVIPQLLARLVYK
+696 AVIPQLLARLVYK
-709 CSLAM
+709 CSVSK
-714 LDVVLEMALKI
+714 LDSVLELTLKI
-725 CCSNVK
+725 CCSNAIQ
-731 RKFIGMK
+731 KFKGIN
-738 QLIKGIINS
+738 QLIKGVMRS
-747 YTVSEQMERLDKILL
+747 YTRSEQMDRLDKILL
-762 FPMETD
+762 FPIERNR
-768 IVYNYE
+768 VLGYE
-774 DPIYEVRVPKQ
+774 DPIQQISISK
-785 KAKLSEKLYDE
+785 KTKIKLSENLYDK
-796 VMYEIRR
+796 VMYEIKRVMSL
-803 EIGRKN
+803 EDPE
-809 QKQKKYACDRWIKLY
+809 QKEYACSRWIILY
-824 QIVELREND
+824 QIVELQEED
-833 KKQLLQILKE
+833 KRQLFQTLKE
-843 DIDDYR
+843 DVKKYR
-849 EVLFFLN
+849 EILYFLN
-856 PEDKKENA
+856 PEDKWKNA
-864 KEIFDSTISILE
+864 KEIFDNTISKLE

-881 PACFSGGKQFGSVF
+881 PAFFSGGAQFGNVFSVL
-895 FVFSELDPSEIE
+895 SELDSSDIE
-907 YQHVFEVLR
+907 YQHVFDVLK
-916 KYVEKNQKWMLDEDH
+916 KYVEKNKKWMESQGNF
-931 LEAQKRIQMSF
+931 EAQNRIRMSF
-942 LLFMQVF
+942 RLFMLVF
-949 LKKADGSFSAE
+949 IKKLDDSFSQEEKKA
-960 EKEAA
+960 A
-965 LFLEKSFENLYDSPA
+965 LDLEKIIETIYKSPA
-980 LDLFK
+980 LELFK
-985 VDCLEKQD
+985 ADCLERQEEK
-993 LSISLSTLDVKLWL
+993 ISLATLDVRLWL
-1007 LDKEEIALLA
+1007 SDEEDIVLIK
-1017 DYYDMLKKSDRSWR
+1017 DYYDTLEGSGKPMES
-1031 NFRNSYEFWN
+1031 FRNSYEFWN
-1041 SAFHFAVYRMLGK
+1041 NTICFVVYKMFG
-1054 ELNLL
+1054 EESNLL
-1059 DVLRLC
+1059 EALRGC
-1065 WSLLQLRT
+1065 WSLIQFKI
-1073 PENGELSLLTSALE
+1073 PENEELLLLTSALE
-1087 RLTDTTNIS
+1087 RLTDATIIS
-1096 EEEEEQMALYKLYC
+1096 EDEDEQKALYKICC
-1110 RIESCRIAHFLFQKE
+1110 RIESCKIAHFLFQKGSTD
-1125 CMQEAVLHWR
+1125 EAVLHWK
-1135 KIAED
+1135 KIGED
-1140 PNEFMEIRNIWW
+1140 PNEFMEIRNIWC

>member
-26 FSKNAKKITATDKR
+26 FSKNAKKITATNKR

-52 TSIYG
+52 SSLYG
-57 EEGGPGKEYYS
+57 EDGGPGKEYCS

-102 LYTRLMD
+102 LYTNLMD
-109 LPWTDVFTT
+109 LPWADVFTT

-134 RYHVVTSQEDLVNS
+134 RYHVVASQEDLVNS
-148 NDVPRI
+148 NNVPRI

-195 VFCMIGFS
+195 VFCMVGFS

-248 IIVVDLTKI
+248 IVVVDLTTI
-257 WGDKDKDVAERIAI
+257 WGDKDVAGRIAA
-271 FVDALHKKVENK
+271 FVEALHTKVANK
-283 EAEDTWF
+283 EAEDIWF
-290 SVNKLPGKWQETITG
+290 SVNKLPQKWQETIAG
-305 RISLLQKLNKTYPG
+305 RISLLQTLNGTYPG

-338 DRADML
+338 DGMDVL

-352 VVYMYE
+352 VAYMYE
-358 YTKFLDIVGRPILC
+358 YTKFLDIADRPILP

-380 ILAEMDKYS
+380 ILSEMDQYS

-408 EQAQWGKYEEC
+408 EQAQWEKYEEC
-419 LGMLQKE
+419 LGLLQKE
-426 KLNYEEKQFLFACE
+426 SLNYEEKQFLFACE
-440 WWKSLYRFEFK
+440 WWKALYRFEFK
-451 NLSANLEQ
+451 NLSTNLER

-493 LISLRKSFLRSEKAE
+493 LISLRKSFMRSEKVE

-514 ESCVSLINF
+514 ECCVSLINF
-523 IRQRNFPFEH
+523 IRQRNFSFEQ
-533 VEACTCQGYFSWW
+533 VEECTCQSYFSWW

-558 LDKNQPYYEEKINFD
+558 LDKNQAYYEEKINFD

-586 TKLFYAMEYLRFLEQ
+586 TKLFYAMEYLRFMEQ

-650 RAKLSSMTQLEIDK
+650 RVQLSNMTQTEVDK
-664 IANEY
+664 IVDEY

-675 LIENINPGLSFSAAS
+675 LIENINLGLSFSVAS
-690 IYEYAA
+690 IYEHASA
-696 VVIPQLLARLVYK
+696 VIPQLLARLVYK
-709 CSLAM
+709 CSVSK
-714 LDVVLEMALKI
+714 LDSVLELALKI
-725 CCSNVK
+725 CCSNAIQ
-731 RKFIGMK
+731 KFKGMN
-738 QLIKGIINS
+738 QLIKGVMRS
-747 YTVSEQMERLDKILL
+747 YTESEQMERVDKILL
-762 FPMETD
+762 FPIERNR
-768 IVYNYE
+768 VLGYE
-774 DPIYEVRVPKQ
+774 DPIQQISVSK
-785 KAKLSEKLYDE
+785 KKKIKLPEKLYDK
-796 VMYEIRR
+796 VMHEIKRVMSL
-803 EIGRKN
+803 EDPE
-809 QKQKKYACDRWIKLY
+809 QKEYACSRWIILY
-824 QIVELREND
+824 QIVELQEED

-843 DIDDYR
+843 NVKKYR
-849 EVLFFLN
+849 EVLYFLN
-856 PEDKKENA
+856 PDDKRENA
-864 KEIFDSTISILE
+864 KEIFDSTISKLE

-881 PACFSGGKQFGSVF
+881 PAYFSGGTQFGNVL
-895 FVFSELDPSEIE
+895 FVFSELDPSDIK
-907 YQHVFEVLR
+907 YQHVFEVLK
-916 KYVEKNQKWMLDEDH
+916 KYVEKNRKWMSMRDH
-931 LEAQKRIQMSF
+931 FEPQNRIRMIF
-942 LLFMQVF
+942 LMFMQVF
-949 LKKADGSFSAE
+949 LKKSDDSFYIE
-960 EKEAA
+960 ERAAA
-965 LFLEKSFENLYDSPA
+965 LSLVESIESAYHCPA

-985 VDCLEKQD
+985 ADCLEKQGS
-993 LSISLSTLDVKLWL
+993 SISLSDLNVKLWL
-1007 LDKEEIALLA
+1007 SDKKDIELIK
-1017 DYYDMLKKSDRSWR
+1017 DYYLILQRSDRSLTS
-1031 NFRNSYEFWN
+1031 FRNSYEFWDN
-1041 SAFHFAVYRMLGK
+1041 AFRFVVYRMLG
-1054 ELNLL
+1054 EEANLL
-1059 DVLRLC
+1059 EALKFC
-1065 WSLLQLRT
+1065 WALLQFRI
-1073 PENGELSLLTSALE
+1073 PENEEFSLLTSALE
-1087 RLTDTTNIS
+1087 RLTDSTIIS
-1096 EEEEEQMALYKLYC
+1096 EGEEEQKAIYKLSC
-1110 RIESCRIAHFLFQKE
+1110 RIESCQIAHFLFQKE
-1125 CMQEAVLHWR
+1125 CTEESVLHWK
-1135 KIAED
+1135 KIGED
-1140 PNEFMEIRNIWW
+1140 PNEFMEVRNVWK